1 MDDLI
6 MLIESTANML
16 RGMCMDPRIPQEIKE
31 VMRDRIARLEDA
43 ADLANHEGEP

>member
-1 MDDLI
+1 MADLI

-31 VMRDRIARLEDA
+31 VMRDSIARLEDA

>member
-1 MDDLI
+1 MADLI

-16 RGMCMDPRIPQEIKE
+16 RGMCMDPRVPMEIKE
-31 VMRDRIARLEDA
+31 VMRDKIAQLDDA